1 MENIEN
7 VNNLTIETIY
17 KMVLEMKSKLDF
29 LESETHVL
37 QSDKTGSYM
46 EGIEPRL
53 GNLETDTADI
63 KIEIAVM
70 KADIERIKL
79 RLDKIETDIVEMKV
93 DIKGIELRLG
103 KVETDIENIKDDIV
117 DIKDDISEMRKE
129 IAKISSD
136 QSKFRD
142 DVYKWGVALM
152 IGMVVSVS
160 SIISMAVMLV
170 N

>member
-1 MENIEN
+1 MENIES

-17 KMVLEMKSKLDF
+17 KIVLEMKSKLDS

-46 EGIEPRL
+46 EGIKPRL

-117 DIKDDISEMRKE
+117 DIKTDIAAMRSD
-129 IAKISSD
+129 IAKNSSD

-142 DVYKWGVALM
+142 DIYKWGVGLA
-152 IGMVVSVS
+152 IGIIVAVS
-160 SIISMAVMLV
+160 SIVGIAMMFM

>member
-46 EGIEPRL
+46 EGIESRL

-70 KADIERIKL
+70 KADIKGIEL
-79 RLDKIETDIVEMKV
+79 RLGKVEADIVEMKA

>member
-70 KADIERIKL
+70 KA
-79 RLDKIETDIVEMKV
+79 